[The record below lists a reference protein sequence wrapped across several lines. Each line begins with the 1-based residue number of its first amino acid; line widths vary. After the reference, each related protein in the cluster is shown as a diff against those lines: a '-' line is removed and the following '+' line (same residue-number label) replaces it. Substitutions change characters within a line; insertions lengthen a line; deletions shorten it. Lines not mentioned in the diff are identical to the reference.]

1 MDIVI
6 VDDEPLAR
14 ARLARMLA
22 DYEGGNLVAEA
33 ASGEDALTAVMRY
46 DPDVVLLDIHMPGD
60 SGLAI
65 AQQLLALEDPPAVIF
80 CTAHQQHALQAFA
93 VNAVDYL
100 LKPVRKEKLFA
111 ALDQTQMLNKAQ
123 RSGLKSEAVSSKG
136 RSHVSAKTR
145 RGVELIALDHILFF
159 SADQKYVTVY
169 HSGGE
174 TLIDDTLKELEE
186 ELGESFARIHRNAL
200 VSVGVVEA
208 LEKNSEGQF
217 ELRLKGSDLRPGVSR
232 RHVSGLRLLLE
243 RI

>member
-14 ARLARMLA
+14 DRLARMLT
-22 DYEGGNLVAEA
+22 DYEGGSLVAQAGSGQEA
-33 ASGEDALTAVMRY
+33 MTAVMRC

-60 SGLAI
+60 SGLVL

-111 ALDQTQMLNKAQ
+111 ALDKTQALNKAQ
-123 RSGLKSEAVSSKG
+123 RSGLRREAVSSKG
-136 RSHVSAKTR
+136 RSHISAKTR

-169 HSGGE
+169 HRGGE
-174 TLIDDTLKELEE
+174 TLIDDTLKELEQ
-186 ELGESFARIHRNAL
+186 ELGESFVRIHRNAL
-200 VSVGVVEA
+200 ASVGMIEA
-208 LEKNSEGQF
+208 LEKSSEGQF
-217 ELRLKGSDLRPGVSR
+217 ELRLAGSELRPVVSR
-232 RHVSGLRLLLE
+232 RHVSGLRDLLE
-243 RI
+243 QI